1 MIRKLL
7 FTLSILP
14 FAVVTP
20 LLEVSPTHVFNPDW
34 PGHARLH
41 DVWQLLTHCA
51 LAVFML
57 WLVWKR
63 ERENEACVLALI
75 VVVGFLAAHLL
86 SPVYGGSMSH
96 SDGIPLT
103 FAAQGAVLV
112 MAVAAALQAGLLLTS
127 RKARA

>member
-86 SPVYGGSMSH
+86 SPIYGGSMSH

>member
-51 LAVFML
+51 LAIFML

-63 ERENEACVLALI
+63 ERESEACVLALI
-75 VVVGFLAAHLL
+75 VVVGFLAAYLL

-96 SDGIPLT
+96 SDGVPLT

-112 MAVAAALQAGLLLTS
+112 MVVAAALQAGLLLTS
-127 RKARA
+127 RKTKA